1 MRLSRIASPLRQG
14 QPASHCPACGPAG
27 GLGVWEAGLATT
39 GRTSA
44 GDGTIDF
51 ERFAREVEPRL
62 HRALVA
68 TYGPEVGREATVDA
82 LAWAW
87 EHRQLLAGKSHPIAY
102 LYRVGQSQSRRR
114 KVRAVF
120 ERPAADDPVVEPKL
134 AAALDA
140 FSQRQ
145 RVAVLLVHGAGWTR
159 VEVAELLGIRP
170 DTVRTHLERAM
181 ARLRSEIGGV
191 NG

>member
-1 MRLSRIASPLRQG
+1 MRHFYARDRPG
-14 QPASHCPACGPAG
+14 EYCPGRDSLG
-27 GLGVWEAGLATT
+27 GLSVWEAALATT

-44 GDGTIDF
+44 GDETVEF

-87 EHRQLLAGKSHPIAY
+87 EHRQRLAGKSHPVAY

-120 ERPAADDPVVEPKL
+120 ERPAMDDPVVEPRL
-134 AAALDA
+134 AAALA
-140 FSQRQ
+140 ALPQRQ
-145 RVAVLLVHGAGWTR
+145 RVAVLLVHGEGWTR

-170 DTVRTHLERAM
+170 DTVRTHVERAM